1 MAKIQTPKLPCL
13 TMRETKSITPPE
25 QWRKTQ
31 IQGQARPPKR
41 KPQSLH
47 MATSEKST
55 RKDAEQEHPRTRRED
70 TLITMHT
77 YKIGIGLSYSHLLAI
92 DNIDTMSKI

>member
-1 MAKIQTPKLPCL
+1 MAKIQT
-13 TMRETKSITPPE
+13 
-25 QWRKTQ
+25 
-31 IQGQARPPKR
+31 PKR

-92 DNIDTMSKI
+92 DNIDTVSKI

>member
-1 MAKIQTPKLPCL
+1 
-13 TMRETKSITPPE
+13 
-25 QWRKTQ
+25 
-31 IQGQARPPKR
+31 
-41 KPQSLH
+41 

-55 RKDAEQEHPRTRRED
+55 RKDAEQELPRTRRED

-77 YKIGIGLSYSHLLAI
+77 YKIDIGLSYSHLLAI